1 MRDRLVNE
9 VNSLIGVKVIEQN
22 GNYNVTFANGL
33 PLVTGEKANRLEAV
47 PSSKDDSRF
56 SIGFV
61 GANGQAREIP
71 DESFRGGEL
80 SGILRSRQEVMDPAY
95 QKLNKL
101 ALVLRPNSMKYI
113 AKGTMPTA
121 TPVKTF

>member
-1 MRDRLVNE
+1 MSGSEPNDLLDVRDRLVNE
-9 VNSLIGVKVIEQN
+9 VNSLVGVKVIEQN

-61 GANGQAREIP
+61 GEWPSTG
-71 DESFRGGEL
+71 
-80 SGILRSRQEVMDPAY
+80 
-95 QKLNKL
+95 
-101 ALVLRPNSMKYI
+101 NS
-113 AKGTMPTA
+113 
-121 TPVKTF
+121 